1 MPQKNEGI
9 KYEQTTYNKYY
20 PLGLVP
26 KGFKIAESGPGMDF
40 QLQIKGQVI
49 NIELKKPKGSSGVD
63 YGQAALGQ
71 NPDGTWF
78 FSETKNTKEQIT
90 LREILINSG
99 AINFVNKRW
108 NQISRIEQDKRR
120 GIKKSAEAHEI
131 DRVNQYTQARI
142 DGKEAKY
149 AKFAVK
155 DLQSKPKVK
164 IRDQNIEYLEK
175 NALQNAINSFYKAKG
190 VHYIQIFKK
199 GLFSIGNGDPLGLN
213 VPMFR
218 PIVKCEFRLKGRSG
232 YYGSNHPDVVSGK
245 RVEKVGSYGF
255 TSALKAEGIPQNTTV
270 SYDIVIEN
278 KSGVK
283 STIHRNYK
291 IDLDD
296 ENFTKYLIELNQ
308 SP

>member
-190 VHYIQIFKK
+190 VHYIHIFTATD
-199 GLFSIGNGDPLGLN
+199 S
-213 VPMFR
+213 VQ
-218 PIVKCEFRLKGRSG
+218 
-232 YYGSNHPDVVSGK
+232 SN
-245 RVEKVGSYGF
+245 
-255 TSALKAEGIPQNTTV
+255 IW
-270 SYDIVIEN
+270 
-278 KSGVK
+278 
-283 STIHRNYK
+283 
-291 IDLDD
+291 
-296 ENFTKYLIELNQ
+296 
-308 SP
+308 